1 MNIVLLVNIFPIV
14 YMPTIIF
21 ANFTIEIIIIEKLR
35 HHIIKIVREKE
46 MSLTCNIGLGYVVV
60 YKKDVLPG
68 DEREIL
74 DLSSK
79 ICELED
85 LKTIKKQSLLRI
97 HSTDYDRFKKK

>member
-14 YMPTIIF
+14 YRPTIIF

-60 YKKDVLPG
+60 YKKDVLP
-68 DEREIL
+68 EREIL

-85 LKTIKKQSLLRI
+85 FKRMKKQSLLRI
-97 HSTDYDRFKKK
+97 HNTDYDI